1 MKRDHYRSNKNSG
14 LVESRRLLDLMI
26 LYNVEVEKQSH

>member
-14 LVESRRLLDLMI
+14 LVESRRLLYLMI